1 MPCSWCCT
9 CCSTEVSQ
17 GDNNVNGNG
26 KIVNENGNNVNGN
39 GNDING
45 NGNGV
50 MGTRTN
56 VIVQQPTAITTED
69 FHQQKSS
76 STDTKVGCS
85 PKSSPRISSPM
96 LFDLDLFGFVFR
108 R

>member
-1 MPCSWCCT
+1 MVMMLWEQEQTWCGA
-9 CCSTEVSQ
+9 CCSTEINQ
-17 GDNNVNGNG
+17 GDNNVN
-26 KIVNENGNNVNGN
+26 VN

-45 NGNGV
+45 NANDV

-69 FHQQKSS
+69 FHQQRSS

-85 PKSSPRISSPM
+85 PKSSPRISSPT
-96 LFDLDLFGFVFR
+96 LFDLDLFGFIFR

>member
-1 MPCSWCCT
+1 MSQVHHHHHIHLHFTLQMPCSWCGA
-9 CCSTEVSQ
+9 CCSTEINQ
-17 GDNNVNGNG
+17 GDNNVN
-26 KIVNENGNNVNGN
+26 VNGN
-39 GNDING
+39 D
-45 NGNGV
+45 V

-69 FHQQKSS
+69 FHQQRSS

-85 PKSSPRISSPM
+85 PKSSPRISSPT
-96 LFDLDLFGFVFR
+96 LFDLDLFGFIFR